1 MKKSEIVSNYI
12 DLSNKMEGLLS
23 DMKVNFRKEMKDIIG
38 ITQNDMDRFSIEYTD
53 NKTKL
58 NLNYKVTIPIIYQAV
73 MGENNE
79 SDGVML
85 TSDLV
90 SETYSDIRVNINDY
104 LEVISLVQMSV
115 NNELKGLYSER
126 DILTNK
132 SKKTLWKLFHPKADV
147 AISNI
152 NTAINEVEKINK
164 ELNNEKNKFENSNIM
179 KDVLNSFVEA
189 TKTTYGLDMKM
200 IGGLATA
207 KTNL

>member
-38 ITQNDMDRFSIEYTD
+38 ITQNDMDRFSVEYTD

-90 SETYSDIRVNINDY
+90 SETYSDIRVNVNDY

-164 ELNNEKNKFENSNIM
+164 ELDNEKNKFENSNIM

-200 IGGLATA
+200 IGG
-207 KTNL
+207 KSSDE

>member
-38 ITQNDMDRFSIEYTD
+38 ITQNDMDRFSVEYTD

-73 MGENNE
+73 MGEDNE

-90 SETYSDIRVNINDY
+90 SETYSDIRVNVNDY

-115 NNELKGLYSER
+115 NNELKGLYNER

-132 SKKTLWKLFHPKADV
+132 SKKTLWKLFHPKADI

-164 ELNNEKNKFENSNIM
+164 ELDNEKNKFENSNIM

-200 IGGLATA
+200 IGG
-207 KTNL
+207 KSSDE